1 MHQSNLKLK
10 SKEFKIFLNSLS
22 NISDTSILEVKTDEI
37 YSIAASDD
45 RCMFLWS
52 SLAGDF
58 DVETKLNLP
67 SLNKLSKLVDM
78 VGSDTINFDLKRN
91 NLNYKGNSMKF
102 TYHLYDEGILTKA
115 KITLEKIKSLKFD
128 YEFEFTNTFLKS
140 LLKTSSIFKDTNK
153 LYVYSL
159 DGKLIWSLADKS
171 MSNTDALT
179 ITDGDVD
186 FDMDDFILNLDNV
199 RLIDFA
205 GSDTAKFY
213 ISKNGI
219 GKISIS
225 SGDIT
230 LNYIISSLT
239 K

>member
-1 MHQSNLKLK
+1 
-10 SKEFKIFLNSLS
+10 
-22 NISDTSILEVKTDEI
+22 
-37 YSIAASDD
+37 
-45 RCMFLWS
+45 MFLWS
-52 SLAGDF
+52 SLEGDF
-58 DVETKLNLP
+58 DIETKLNLP

-78 VGSDTINFDLKRN
+78 VGSDTINFELKKN
-91 NLNYKGNSMKF
+91 NLNYKGNSIKF
-102 TYHLYDEGILTKA
+102 TYHLYDEGILTKP
-115 KITLEKIKSLKFD
+115 KITLEKIKSLNFD

-153 LYVYSL
+153 LYVYSR
-159 DGKLIWSLADKS
+159 DGKLTWSLADKS
-171 MSNTDALT
+171 MTNTDALT

-239 K
+239 R

>member
-45 RCMFLWS
+45 RSMFLWS
-52 SLAGDF
+52 SLEGDF
-58 DVETKLNLP
+58 DIETKLNLP

-78 VGSDTINFDLKRN
+78 VGSDTINFELKKN
-91 NLNYKGNSMKF
+91 NLNYKGNSIKF
-102 TYHLYDEGILTKA
+102 TYHLYDEGILA
-115 KITLEKIKSLKFD
+115 RPKITLEKIKSLNFD

-159 DGKLIWSLADKS
+159 DGKLTWSLADKS